1 MNTAGIIDMNDK
13 EKKALVK
20 RISKEILGETSH
32 ATRETRENLHT
43 IALAS
48 LPYLE
53 RGVPFVDIVRAVK
66 KKWDK
71 FLEKVDRLK
80 LNHIREILYWRARAM
95 ALQYAMS
102 RSKFLMPVDGP
113 AVSYPGV
120 YESLPRHV
128 MDFLKS
134 IDKDDTILVVS
145 DCDKGIYMHE
155 NIFSELRE
163 FLFSETHHMT
173 VRVGGNSFRF
183 AERLMGYLVD
193 MKDVDIHRFE
203 FFLSSP
209 GRYLDLWK
217 RKFRKM
223 CAAMTVRWMDDY
235 KFDFTSDFMRYADR
249 YDIRGSG
256 VGMNYAT
263 KTATLY
269 GTNGPKAGAACVVV
283 VPSAASEK
291 LKEGTLKDGTEVRH
305 IPPELGLRGSMATL
319 WVRNEESGYIR
330 EGEFYRFNS
339 AAKGAWAIAD
349 VMMTKGYK
357 DVQPAT
363 HALYSDTWSNLM
375 ENERQLFKDA
385 GLVCHHLI
393 RSYEELDAA
402 RLRYE
407 QERT

>member
-1 MNTAGIIDMNDK
+1 MNNK

-20 RISKEILGETSH
+20 RIFEEILGETSH

-43 IALAS
+43 IVLAS
-48 LPYLE
+48 LPYMN
-53 RGVPFVDIVRAVK
+53 RGVPLVDIVRAVK

-71 FLEKVDRLK
+71 FLERVNRLK
-80 LNHIREILYWRARAM
+80 LNHHWAILYQHARAM

-102 RSKFLMPVDGP
+102 RSNFLMPVDGP
-113 AVSYPGV
+113 AVSYPEV

-134 IDKDDTILVVS
+134 IDKDDTILVIS

-183 AERLMGYLVD
+183 AERFMSYLVD

-209 GRYLDLWK
+209 GIYEDRWK
-217 RKFRKM
+217 LQFRKM
-223 CAAMTVRWMDDY
+223 CAAMTVRCMDDY

-249 YDIRGSG
+249 YDIRGLG
-256 VGMNYAT
+256 IGRNNAT
-263 KTATLY
+263 KTVTIYRENGLISGIEPSPTTQ
-269 GTNGPKAGAACVVV
+269 GTTSVDFAV
-283 VPSAASEK
+283 
-291 LKEGTLKDGTEVRH
+291 GTLKDGTEVRR
-305 IPPELGLRGSMATL
+305 IRQELGLCGSLATL
-319 WVRNEESGYIR
+319 WARNEASGYIL
-330 EGEFYRFNS
+330 EGEFQRDDF

-349 VMMTKGYK
+349 VMMAKGYK

-363 HALYSDTWSNLM
+363 HALYGDTWSNLV

-393 RSYEELDAA
+393 KSYEELDAE